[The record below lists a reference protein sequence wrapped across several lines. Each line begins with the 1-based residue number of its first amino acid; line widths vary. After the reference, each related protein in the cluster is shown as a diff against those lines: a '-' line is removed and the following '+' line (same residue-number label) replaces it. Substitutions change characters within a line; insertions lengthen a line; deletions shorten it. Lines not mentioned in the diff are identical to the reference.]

1 MSASYTAGRRGSSD
15 PFTVEPGALSAVLAR
30 NWWAVALRGVFAILF
45 GIIAFV
51 VPGAT
56 MLSLVLV
63 FAAYMLVDGIFA
75 IISAVRA
82 ARHGARWGPLTFE
95 GVVDIIAGV
104 LACVWPGLTVFAFV
118 MLVAAWAL
126 ISGALMFTAAFRLN
140 IEYGRGWLALGG
152 LVSIVYGLL
161 LVVAPLIGAI
171 VLTWWLGA
179 YAILFGAALIA
190 LAFKLRSRREQIV
203 HAA

>member
-82 ARHGARWGPLTFE
+82 ARHGVRWDRSHSKVSSTSLRASLRLSGQGSRYSPL
-95 GVVDIIAGV
+95 
-104 LACVWPGLTVFAFV
+104 
-118 MLVAAWAL
+118 
-126 ISGALMFTAAFRLN
+126 
-140 IEYGRGWLALGG
+140 
-152 LVSIVYGLL
+152 
-161 LVVAPLIGAI
+161 
-171 VLTWWLGA
+171 
-179 YAILFGAALIA
+179 
-190 LAFKLRSRREQIV
+190 
-203 HAA
+203 